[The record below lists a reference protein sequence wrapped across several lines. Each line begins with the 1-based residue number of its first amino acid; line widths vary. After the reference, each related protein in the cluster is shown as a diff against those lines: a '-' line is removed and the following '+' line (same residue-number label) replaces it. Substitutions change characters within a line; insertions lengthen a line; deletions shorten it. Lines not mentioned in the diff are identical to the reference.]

1 MTNNPPAGG
10 LTAITSTVR
19 HLAREKALITGSRAL
34 RMLNQSAGFDC
45 PGCAWPEPG
54 ERSHVEFC
62 ENGAKAIAAEATT
75 KRATP
80 EFFAR
85 HPIRELLQQS
95 DYWLEQ
101 QGRITH
107 PMIRR
112 AGSDVFEPL
121 AWEDAFQR
129 AGEALRKLDSPRQA
143 AFYTSGR
150 TSNEAAF
157 LLQLFV
163 RMFGTNN
170 LPDCSNL
177 CHESSGVGL
186 KQTIGVGKG
195 SVQLDDFQKAEAI
208 FVIGQNPGTN
218 HPRMLSALQAARR
231 GGAEIVSINPLR
243 ERGLEAFIHPQEP
256 VSTLMGRGTE
266 ISTVY
271 LQPKVGS
278 DVAVLKGIMKHVLDA
293 ERRNTGSV
301 LHHGFIRA
309 HTVGLEALMVDLDAT
324 SWQAIEEQ
332 SGLSEAEIRRASDV
346 YIRSRATIICWAM
359 GLTQH
364 ANAVDNVIACS
375 NLALLRGNIGKA
387 GAGLCPVRGHSNV
400 QGDRTVG
407 ITSRP
412 SPEFLDALGREF
424 DFAPPREPGLDVVE
438 SIRAMHAGEVRVF
451 VSMGGNFHSASPDT
465 GLVAEALARTEL
477 TIGITT
483 KLNRSHLVGGRD
495 MMIWPCLGR
504 TEADAQASGPQQVT
518 VEDSM
523 SCVHASRG
531 RNRPASPH
539 LRSEPA
545 IVAGLARA
553 TLGDKQ
559 VDWEGMVAD
568 YGRIRDRIER
578 VLPAFTG
585 YNEKIR
591 DPNGFVLRNS
601 AAAHEWNTESGKA
614 EFVAVPT
621 PNIQLPPDQ
630 LRLFTIRSHDQ
641 YNTTIYGLDDR
652 YRGIKGERRVIF
664 MSPDDLAERSLPDG
678 TMVDITG
685 PGGRSAPG
693 FRAVAYDVPRGCAAA
708 YFPETNVLVPVDS
721 VARGSNTPTSKMVP
735 VTISAAGMA

>member
-1 MTNNPPAGG
+1 MSTNRPAGG
-10 LTAITSTVR
+10 FTAITSTLR
-19 HLAREKALITGSRAL
+19 HLAREKALVSGSRAL
-34 RMLNQSAGFDC
+34 RLLNQSAGFDC

-54 ERSHVEFC
+54 ERSHAEFC

-85 HPIRELLQQS
+85 YPVSELLQQS
-95 DYWLEQ
+95 DFWLEQ

-112 AGSDVFEPL
+112 ANSDVFEPL
-121 AWEDAFQR
+121 PWEEAFRR
-129 AGEALRKLDSPRQA
+129 AGEALRGLESPHQA

-195 SVQLDDFQKAEAI
+195 SVQLDDFEKAEAI

-218 HPRMLSALQAARR
+218 HPRMLTALQSARR
-231 GGAEIVSINPLR
+231 RGAEIVSINPLR
-243 ERGLEAFIHPQEP
+243 EPGLEAFIHPQEP
-256 VSTLMGRGTE
+256 ISILLGQGTP

-309 HTVGLEALMVDLDAT
+309 HTVGLEALVVDLDGT
-324 SWQAIEEQ
+324 SWDAIEEQ
-332 SGLSEAEIRRASDV
+332 SGLSEEQIRQASDV
-346 YIRSRATIICWAM
+346 YIRSSATIICWAM

-375 NLALLRGNIGKA
+375 NLALLCGNIGRA

-407 ITSRP
+407 ITTRP
-412 SPEFLDALGREF
+412 APEFLDALGKEF
-424 DFAPPREPGLDVVE
+424 NFAPPRDAGLDVVE
-438 SIRAMHAGEVRVF
+438 TIRAMHAGEVRVF

-465 GLVAEALARTEL
+465 RMVAEGLARTEL

-483 KLNRSHLVGGRD
+483 KLNRSHLVGGREA
-495 MMIWPCLGR
+495 MIWPCLGR
-504 TEADAQASGPQQVT
+504 TEADVQASGPQQVT

-531 RNRPASPH
+531 RNRPASPQ

-545 IVAGLARA
+545 IVAGLASA
-553 TLGDKQ
+553 TLSDSP
-559 VDWEGMVAD
+559 VDWEALIGD
-568 YGRIRDRIER
+568 YDRIRERIER
-578 VLPAFTG
+578 VLPAFAG
-585 YNEKIR
+585 YNDKIR
-591 DPNGFVLRNS
+591 EPNGFVLRNS
-601 AAAHEWNTESGKA
+601 AAQREWTTDSGRA
-614 EFVAVPT
+614 EFVPVPT
-621 PNIQLPPDQ
+621 PNIQLPADQ

-664 MSPDDLAERSLPDG
+664 MNPDDLAARSLADG
-678 TMVDITG
+678 SMVDICG
-685 PGGRSAPG
+685 PGGRSAPA

-708 YFPETNVLVPVDS
+708 YFPETNVLVPFDS
-721 VARGSNTPTSKMVP
+721 VARGSNTPTSKMVQ
-735 VTISAAGMA
+735 VTVTAARGA

>member
-1 MTNNPPAGG
+1 
-10 LTAITSTVR
+10 
-19 HLAREKALITGSRAL
+19 
-34 RMLNQSAGFDC
+34 
-45 PGCAWPEPG
+45 
-54 ERSHVEFC
+54 
-62 ENGAKAIAAEATT
+62 
-75 KRATP
+75 
-80 EFFAR
+80 
-85 HPIRELLQQS
+85 
-95 DYWLEQ
+95 
-101 QGRITH
+101 
-107 PMIRR
+107 
-112 AGSDVFEPL
+112 
-121 AWEDAFQR
+121 
-129 AGEALRKLDSPRQA
+129 
-143 AFYTSGR
+143 SGR

-195 SVQLDDFQKAEAI
+195 SVQLDDFEKAEAI

-218 HPRMLSALQAARR
+218 HPRMLTALQSARR
-231 GGAEIVSINPLR
+231 RGAEIVSINPLR
-243 ERGLEAFIHPQEP
+243 EPGLEAFIHPQEP
-256 VSTLMGRGTE
+256 ISTLLGRGTP

-309 HTVGLEALMVDLDAT
+309 HTVGLEALVVDLDGT
-324 SWQAIEEQ
+324 SWDAIEEQ
-332 SGLSEAEIRRASDV
+332 SGLSEEQIRQASDV
-346 YIRSRATIICWAM
+346 YIRSSATIICWAM

-375 NLALLRGNIGKA
+375 NLALLRGNIGRA

-407 ITSRP
+407 ITTRP
-412 SPEFLDALGREF
+412 APEFLDALGQEF
-424 DFAPPREPGLDVVE
+424 GFAPPRDPGLDVVE
-438 SIRAMHAGEVRVF
+438 TIRAMHAGEVRVF

-465 GLVAEALARTEL
+465 RMVAQGLARTEL

-483 KLNRSHLVGGRD
+483 KLNRSHLVGGREA
-495 MMIWPCLGR
+495 MIWPCLGR
-504 TEADAQASGPQQVT
+504 TEADVQASGPQQVT

-531 RNRPASPH
+531 RNRPASPQ

-545 IVAGLARA
+545 IVAGLASA
-553 TLGDKQ
+553 TLSDSP
-559 VDWEGMVAD
+559 VDWEALIAD
-568 YGRIRDRIER
+568 YDRIRERIER
-578 VLPAFTG
+578 VLPAFAG
-585 YNEKIR
+585 YNDKIR
-591 DPNGFVLRNS
+591 EPNGFVLRNS
-601 AAAHEWNTESGKA
+601 AAQREWTTDSGRA
-614 EFVAVPT
+614 EFVPVPT
-621 PNIQLPPDQ
+621 PNIQLPADQ

-664 MSPDDLAERSLPDG
+664 MNPDDLAARSLADG
-678 TMVDITG
+678 SMVDICG
-685 PGGRSAPG
+685 PGGRSAPA

-708 YFPETNVLVPVDS
+708 YFPETNVLVPFDS

-735 VTISAAGMA
+735 VTVTAARGA

>member
-1 MTNNPPAGG
+1 MSTNRPAGG
-10 LTAITSTVR
+10 FTAITSTLR
-19 HLAREKALITGSRAL
+19 HLAREKALVSGSRAL
-34 RMLNQSAGFDC
+34 RLLNQSAGFDC

-54 ERSHVEFC
+54 ERSHAEFC

-85 HPIRELLQQS
+85 YPVSELLQQS
-95 DYWLEQ
+95 DFWLEQ

-121 AWEDAFQR
+121 PWEEAFRR
-129 AGEALRKLDSPRQA
+129 AGEALRGLESPHQA

-195 SVQLDDFQKAEAI
+195 SVQLDDFEKAEAI

-218 HPRMLSALQAARR
+218 HPRMLTALQSARR
-231 GGAEIVSINPLR
+231 RGAEIVSINPLR
-243 ERGLEAFIHPQEP
+243 EPGLEAFIHPQEP
-256 VSTLMGRGTE
+256 ISTLLGRGTP

-309 HTVGLEALMVDLDAT
+309 HTVGLEALVVDLDGT
-324 SWQAIEEQ
+324 SWDAIEEQ
-332 SGLSEAEIRRASDV
+332 SGLSEEQIRHASDV
-346 YIRSRATIICWAM
+346 YIRSSATIICWAM

-375 NLALLRGNIGKA
+375 NLALLRGNIGRA

-407 ITSRP
+407 ITTRP
-412 SPEFLDALGREF
+412 APEFLEALGQEF
-424 DFAPPREPGLDVVE
+424 GFAPPRDPGLDVVE
-438 SIRAMHAGEVRVF
+438 TIRAMHAGEVRVF

-465 GLVAEALARTEL
+465 RMVAEGLARTEL

-483 KLNRSHLVGGRD
+483 KLNRSHLVGGREA
-495 MMIWPCLGR
+495 MIWPCLGR
-504 TEADAQASGPQQVT
+504 TEADVQASGPQQVT

-531 RNRPASPH
+531 RNRPASPQ

-545 IVAGLARA
+545 IVAGLASA
-553 TLGDKQ
+553 TLSDSP
-559 VDWEGMVAD
+559 VDWEALIAD
-568 YGRIRDRIER
+568 YDRIRQRIER
-578 VLPAFTG
+578 VLPAFAG
-585 YNEKIR
+585 YNDKIR
-591 DPNGFVLRNS
+591 EPDGFVLRNS
-601 AAAHEWNTESGKA
+601 AAQREWTTDSGRA
-614 EFVAVPT
+614 EFVPVPT
-621 PNIQLPPDQ
+621 PNIQLPADQ

-664 MSPDDLAERSLPDG
+664 MNPDDLAARSLADG
-678 TMVDITG
+678 SMVDICG
-685 PGGRSAPG
+685 PGGRSAPA
-693 FRAVAYDVPRGCAAA
+693 FRAVAYDVPQGCAAA
-708 YFPETNVLVPVDS
+708 YFPETNVLVPFDS

-735 VTISAAGMA
+735 VTVTAARGA